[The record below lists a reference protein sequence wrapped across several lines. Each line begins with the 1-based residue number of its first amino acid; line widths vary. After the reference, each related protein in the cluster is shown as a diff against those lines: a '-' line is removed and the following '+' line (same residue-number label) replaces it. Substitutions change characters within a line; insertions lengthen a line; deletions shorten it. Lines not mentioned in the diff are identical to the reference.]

1 MAGKNILLIEP
12 SYKNKYPPLGLMKIA
27 QYHGP
32 RGKCDNVTFIKGEN
46 KKVLDTCWDRIYV
59 TTLFSFEWKR
69 ISQAIDFAVEASG
82 GQHQNIFVG
91 GIAASLMHEEFL
103 KETRWRG
110 IRVIKGLL
118 NTPPATSLQLDSFE
132 EELYSDDT
140 GGQPIEDLIPDY
152 SILDQISYRYP
163 VTDAYFTYASRGCIR
178 KCSFCGVP
186 KLEGDLYETPSLSSV
201 VQGIENLYG
210 PKKDLI
216 LMDNNVVASPRFK
229 EIIAEI
235 RDLGFTAGA
244 KLKRGRIPIQRRVD
258 FNQGVDA
265 RILCR
270 DPVFLRELSTICI
283 QPLRIAFDHIGLR
296 RPYETAIRY
305 AHAVGLKE
313 LSNYMLYNFH
323 DSPADLYRRMLMNI
337 ELNEELNIRIFSFPM
352 RYQPTNMKDRSFI
365 GEKWNRYYLRSMQ
378 IILQATRG
386 IVSGA
391 PAFFRRAFGSTEQE
405 FENLLMRPGKFIFNR
420 DWFEQLGGR
429 DEFDEYLAVLKTCSP
444 ADIADLKSLLVD
456 FENVYFEAKRKTI
469 SNRKVARLW
478 DYYRPLSDREEEDIW
493 RRQRELQQ
501 GLTKRNCELPD
512 DERVEDAGLDIEPV
526 LN

>member
-1 MAGKNILLIEP
+1 
-12 SYKNKYPPLGLMKIA
+12 
-27 QYHGP
+27 
-32 RGKCDNVTFIKGEN
+32 
-46 KKVLDTCWDRIYV
+46 
-59 TTLFSFEWKR
+59 
-69 ISQAIDFAVEASG
+69 
-82 GQHQNIFVG
+82 
-91 GIAASLMHEEFL
+91 
-103 KETRWRG
+103 
-110 IRVIKGLL
+110 
-118 NTPPATSLQLDSFE
+118 
-132 EELYSDDT
+132 
-140 GGQPIEDLIPDY
+140 
-152 SILDQISYRYP
+152 
-163 VTDAYFTYASRGCIR
+163 
-178 KCSFCGVP
+178 
-186 KLEGDLYETPSLSSV
+186 
-201 VQGIENLYG
+201 
-210 PKKDLI
+210 
-216 LMDNNVVASPRFK
+216 
-229 EIIAEI
+229 
-235 RDLGFTAGA
+235 
-244 KLKRGRIPIQRRVD
+244 
-258 FNQGVDA
+258 
-265 RILCR
+265 
-270 DPVFLRELSTICI
+270 
-283 QPLRIAFDHIGLR
+283 
-296 RPYETAIRY
+296 
-305 AHAVGLKE
+305 
-313 LSNYMLYNFH
+313 
-323 DSPADLYRRMLMNI
+323 
-337 ELNEELNIRIFSFPM
+337 
-352 RYQPTNMKDRSFI
+352 MKDRSFI